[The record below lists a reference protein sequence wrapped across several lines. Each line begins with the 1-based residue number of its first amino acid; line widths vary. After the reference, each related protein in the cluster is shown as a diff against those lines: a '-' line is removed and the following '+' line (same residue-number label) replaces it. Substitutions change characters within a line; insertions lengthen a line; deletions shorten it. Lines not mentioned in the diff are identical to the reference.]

1 MVRKILTMIS
11 AVLFNGVIGV
21 IIGGI
26 LGIEALPS
34 AIGANVIGV
43 AMSFMPGL
51 EGVVREGVLKELWT
65 GAMVKALREGKQ
77 ATFLEGIE
85 DHSSIVNN
93 DVIHLVEVG
102 VDPDVLVNNTTYPI
116 DLQALDDKDIP
127 VKLNKFQ
134 TKPTPITDDELH
146 AISYDKMAR
155 VTESHKNAL
164 QDKKAVMAAHS
175 LTPKKHTK
183 ETPVLKA
190 TGEVDPETK
199 RQKLIRKDLVAL
211 KRAMDKN
218 LVPVQGRRLVLCTDH
233 VNDLLETE
241 QNFADHLYN
250 AETGKIKRF
259 LGFEIH
265 EFAENPVFSKTGQ
278 KKNLDEEIQEGEFQ
292 GSFAFYVPR
301 VFMANGSTKTYPTP
315 ADAQNQR
322 SLYAARTYNI
332 VMPKKMDACA
342 AIYSGYVKGG
352 SVPGGGSE
360 GLSD

>member
-26 LGIEALPS
+26 LGIDALPS
-34 AIGANVIGV
+34 AVGANVIGV

-65 GAMVKALREGKQ
+65 GIMVKSLREGKQ

-85 DHSSIVNN
+85 DHSSIVDN

-116 DLQALDDKDIP
+116 DLQALEDKDIP

-175 LTPKKHTK
+175 LTPKKNTK
-183 ETPVLKA
+183 EAPVLKT
-190 TGEVDPETK
+190 TGEVEAETK
-199 RQKLIRKDLVAL
+199 RVKITRKDIIAL
-211 KRAMDKN
+211 KRALDKN
-218 LVPVQGRRLVLCTDH
+218 NVPVQGRRLVLCSDH

-241 QNFADHLYN
+241 QNFANHLYN
-250 AETGKIKRF
+250 AESGKIKPF
-259 LGFEIH
+259 IGFEIH
-265 EFAENPVFSKTGQ
+265 EFAENPVFTQAGQ
-278 KKNLDEEIQEGEFQ
+278 KKDLGKEIKEGEFQ
-292 GSFAFYVPR
+292 CSFAFYVPR

-352 SVPGGGSE
+352 VASGGSD

>member
-1 MVRKILTMIS
+1 MVMKILTMIS

-51 EGVVREGVLKELWT
+51 QGVVREGVLKEVWT
-65 GAMVKALREGKQ
+65 GIMVKALREGKE

-85 DHSSIVNN
+85 DHSSIVDN
-93 DVIHLVEVG
+93 DVIHLVDVG

-116 DLQALDDKDIP
+116 DLQALEDKDIP
-127 VKLNKFQ
+127 IKLNKFQ

-155 VTESHKNAL
+155 VTESHKTAL
-164 QDKKAVMAAHS
+164 QDKKNVMAAHS

-183 ETPVLKA
+183 ETPVLKT

-199 RQKLIRKDLVAL
+199 RRKLTRKDLVAL
-211 KRAMDKN
+211 KRACDKN
-218 LVPVQGRRLVLCTDH
+218 HIPVQGRRLVLCTDH
-233 VNDLLETE
+233 VNDLLEE
-241 QNFADHLYN
+241 DQKFSDYLYN
-250 AETGKIKRF
+250 AETGKVKAH

-265 EFAENPVFSKTGQ
+265 EFAENPVFSKDGQ
-278 KKNLDEEIQEGEFQ
+278 KKNLGSGAEEGDFQ
-292 GSFAFYVPR
+292 CSFAFYKKR
-301 VFMANGSTKTYPTP
+301 VFKANGSTKTYPTP
-315 ADAQNQR
+315 PDAQHQR
-322 SLYAARTYNI
+322 ALYAARTYNI

-342 AIYSGYVKGG
+342 AIRSEYVESG
-352 SVPGGGSE
+352 SVAGSHGG
-360 GLSD
+360 LND